1 MHTRRKT
8 TRGAFTMVEMM
19 VVLGVIVLAAGI
31 ALPSISALLSAGADK
46 QSYNLISA
54 QIRAARSTAMRNGT
68 YAGVHI
74 QMADGDRNPD
84 LEGVCFTSL
93 VTLESMD
100 TSYAK
105 FDIAPESK
113 PERVPGNLAFGDL
126 SNEKTQ
132 IFAGGGNGEFDYK
145 SPTSFTTMTI
155 VFSPNGRLVRSVQG
169 REIRLSPGS
178 DLVTS
183 SGARTGLWTTNRTSP
198 DASGTQDAE
207 YGTAAI
213 CMFNYK
219 QFDSANDKGN
229 YINRNAILLP
239 INIHTGQLFPLD

>member
-54 QIRAARSTAMRNGT
+54 QIRAARSLAMRNGT

-74 QMADGDRNPD
+74 QMADADRNPD

-93 VTLESMD
+93 VMLESMD
-100 TSYAK
+100 TSQAN

-126 SNEKTQ
+126 SNEKSQ
-132 IFAGGGNGEFDYK
+132 IFAGGDGEFDYK
-145 SPTSFTTMTI
+145 SPKSFTTMTI

-183 SGARTGLWTTNRTSP
+183 SGARTRLWTTNRTSP
-198 DASGTQDAE
+198 DAGGTQDAE